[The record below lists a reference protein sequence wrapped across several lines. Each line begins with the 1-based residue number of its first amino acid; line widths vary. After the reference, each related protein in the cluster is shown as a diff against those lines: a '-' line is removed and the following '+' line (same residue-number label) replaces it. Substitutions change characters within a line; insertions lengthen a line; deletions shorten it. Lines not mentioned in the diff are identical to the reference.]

1 MRARTSHRPTLAAA
15 TQGSGGIGEH
25 LECWLLLIL
34 IGTAACER
42 DLDMLD
48 PAPFPPES
56 AVFIDGFGPGVQFSA
71 FGGSKVD
78 ALDIEQ
84 DLVYEGTA
92 ALKFTIPAPSDPSGS
107 YAGGVFHSTGPRDLS
122 QFDALTFW
130 ARSSTAATLNTVG
143 IGNDNA
149 GNQLYAATMD
159 NLPLSTR
166 WTKFALPLPLPARL
180 TEERGL
186 FLMAEG
192 SEFPIGYDIWFDNV
206 QFERLGT
213 IVNPRPEIATQSVS
227 GEVGGTLAVGGTRVT
242 FDVNGTDRTVT
253 AAPAYFTFSSS
264 NSGVATVA
272 PDGSVQLVG
281 RGTATITASLGP
293 TAASGEVT
301 VNVSVPPN
309 APPPTPEV
317 PAEDVI
323 SLFSDAYADVHVDTW
338 SAVWDQADV
347 ADVQI
352 AGNAA
357 KKYTNLNYAG
367 IEFTSQPVDASAMTE
382 LHVDLWTNDDS
393 AFRIKLVDFG
403 ANGVFGGGDDTEHE
417 ITLNEGSM
425 PPITTGEWNVLD
437 IPLSAFA
444 GLSSR
449 SSLAQMI
456 ISGASPTVYLDN
468 VFFYKAV
475 APEPAE
481 PAPTPTHAADKVVSL
496 FSDAYDDVEVDTW
509 SASWDQ
515 ADVEDVEIGG
525 NATKKYSNL
534 VFAGIE
540 FTSATVDAT
549 AATHFHFDLWTPDAT
564 SSPAAFRV
572 KLVDFGADGGFGGGD
587 DTEHEIAL
595 TDASDPPLASG
606 EWVSYDIPFEVLEG
620 LTAQGHLAQMI
631 ISGDPNTVFLDN
643 IYFYSAVPSEP
654 PAPAPTPSH
663 AADSVIS
670 LFSDA
675 YDDATVDTWSAS
687 WDQADVED
695 VQIGGNTT
703 KKYTNL
709 VFAGI
714 EFTSSTIDASEMTHF
729 RMDFWTPD
737 ATGDPAAFR
746 IKLVDFGADGGF
758 GGGDDTEHELS
769 LTAATDPALATGR
782 WVSFDIPLTTFTGL
796 TTRGHLAQLIISGDP
811 STVFIDNVYLRR

>member
-1 MRARTSHRPTLAAA
+1 MRARTSHRATLA
-15 TQGSGGIGEH
+15 GR
-25 LECWLLLIL
+25 
-34 IGTAACER
+34 TAAGLLFILLGASGCER
-42 DLDMLD
+42 DLDMLN

-78 ALDIEQ
+78 ALGIETE
-84 DLVYEGTA
+84 DPYEGTA
-92 ALKFTIPAPSDPSGS
+92 ALRFSIPAPSDPAGN
-107 YAGGVFHSTGPRDLS
+107 YAGGVFYSSGPRDLS

-143 IGNDNA
+143 IGNDNT
-149 GNQLYAATMD
+149 GTSRFEATMD

-166 WTKFALPLPLPARL
+166 WTKYALPIPLPAML

-186 FLMAEG
+186 FLVAEG
-192 SEFPIGYDIWFDNV
+192 SEYPVGFDIWFDNV

-213 IVNPRPEIATQSVS
+213 IINPRPEVATQSVS
-227 GEVGGTLAVGGTRVT
+227 GEVGGSLSVGGTRVT

-253 AAPAYFTFSSS
+253 ASPAYFTFSSS
-264 NSGVATVA
+264 NSGVASVG

-281 RGTATITASLGP
+281 RGTATITASLGSTP
-293 TAASGEVT
+293 ASGEVT
-301 VNVSVPPN
+301 VNVSVPPEM
-309 APPPTPEV
+309 PPPTPEV

-338 SAVWDQADV
+338 SAVWDV
-347 ADVQI
+347 ADVEDVQVG
-352 AGNAA
+352 GNAA
-357 KKYTNLNYAG
+357 KKYTNLAYAG

-382 LHVDLWTNDDS
+382 LHIDLWTNDTG

-403 ANGVFGGGDDTEHE
+403 ANGVFGGGDDSEHE
-417 ITLNEGSM
+417 ITLNDASM
-425 PPITTGEWNVLD
+425 PPIRTGEWNVLD
-437 IPLSAFA
+437 IPLSAFG
-444 GLSSR
+444 GLASR
-449 SSLAQMI
+449 AHLAQMI
-456 ISGASPTVYLDN
+456 ISGSSPTVYLDN
-468 VFFYKAV
+468 VYFYKTV
-475 APEPAE
+475 APGPAE
-481 PAPTPTHAADKVVSL
+481 PAPAPAHAADNVISL
-496 FSDAYDDVEVDTW
+496 FSDSYEDAAVDTW

-515 ADVEDVEIGG
+515 ADVEDVQIEG
-525 NATKKYSNL
+525 NVTKKYTNL

-549 AATHFHFDLWTPDAT
+549 AATHFHFDLWTPDPTA
-564 SSPAAFRV
+564 SPAALRV

-587 DTEHEIAL
+587 DTEHEVTL
-595 TDASDPPLASG
+595 TDSSDPALASG
-606 EWVSYDIPFEVLEG
+606 EWVSYDIPFEAMEG
-620 LTAQGHLAQMI
+620 LASRGHLAQMI
-631 ISGDPNTVFLDN
+631 ISGDPNTLFLDN
-643 IYFYSAVPSEP
+643 IYFYAETPSEP
-654 PAPAPTPSH
+654 PAPAPTPAH

-675 YDDATVDTWSAS
+675 YEDATVDTWSAS
-687 WDQADVED
+687 WDQADLED
-695 VQIGGNTT
+695 VTIGGNAT

-737 ATGDPAAFR
+737 ATADPAAFR

-758 GGGDDTEHELS
+758 AGGDDTEHELWI
-769 LTAATDPALATGR
+769 TAATDPALATGR
-782 WVSFDIPLTTFTGL
+782 WVSFDIPLTAFTGL
-796 TTRGHLAQLIISGDP
+796 VNRGHLAQLIISGDP
-811 STVFIDNVYLRR
+811 NTVFIDNVYLRR

>member
-1 MRARTSHRPTLAAA
+1 
-15 TQGSGGIGEH
+15 
-25 LECWLLLIL
+25 
-34 IGTAACER
+34 
-42 DLDMLD
+42 MLD
-48 PAPFPPES
+48 PAPFPPEA

-107 YAGGVFHSTGPRDLS
+107 YAGGVFYSTGPRDLS

-130 ARSSTAATLNTVG
+130 ARASTAATLNTVG

-149 GNQLYAATMD
+149 GNLLYAATMD

-166 WTKFALPLPLPARL
+166 WTKFALPLPLPAKL

-213 IVNPRPEIATQSVS
+213 IVNPRAEIATQSVS
-227 GEVGGTLAVGGTRVT
+227 GEVGGTLSVGGTRVT

-253 AAPAYFTFSSS
+253 AAPAYFTFASS

-272 PDGSVQLVG
+272 PDGSVQLIG
-281 RGTATITASLGP
+281 RGTATITASLGSTP
-293 TAASGEVT
+293 ASGEVT

-323 SLFSDAYADVHVDTW
+323 SLFSDAYAAVHVDTW

-347 ADVQI
+347 EDVRI
-352 AGNAA
+352 GGNAA

-382 LHVDLWTNDDS
+382 LHVDLWTNDAS

-425 PPITTGEWNVLD
+425 PPIKTGEWNVLD

-444 GLSSR
+444 GLASR
-449 SSLAQMI
+449 GNLAQMI
-456 ISGASPTVYLDN
+456 ISGSSPTVYLDN
-468 VFFYKAV
+468 VFFYKTV

-481 PAPTPTHAADKVVSL
+481 PAPTPTHSADKVV
-496 FSDAYDDVEVDTW
+496 
-509 SASWDQ
+509 
-515 ADVEDVEIGG
+515 
-525 NATKKYSNL
+525 
-534 VFAGIE
+534 
-540 FTSATVDAT
+540 
-549 AATHFHFDLWTPDAT
+549 
-564 SSPAAFRV
+564 
-572 KLVDFGADGGFGGGD
+572 
-587 DTEHEIAL
+587 
-595 TDASDPPLASG
+595 
-606 EWVSYDIPFEVLEG
+606 
-620 LTAQGHLAQMI
+620 
-631 ISGDPNTVFLDN
+631 
-643 IYFYSAVPSEP
+643 
-654 PAPAPTPSH
+654 
-663 AADSVIS
+663 S

-746 IKLVDFGADGGF
+746 IKLVDFGAGGVF
-758 GGGDDTEHELS
+758 GGGDDTEHELT
-769 LTAATDPALATGR
+769 LTAATDPALATGQ
-782 WVSFDIPLTTFTGL
+782 WVSFDIPLSAFTGL
-796 TTRGHLAQLIISGDP
+796 TNRGHLAQLIISGDP
-811 STVFIDNVYLRR
+811 NTVFIDNVYLRR

>member
-1 MRARTSHRPTLAAA
+1 MRARTSHRLTLAAKA
-15 TQGSGGIGEH
+15 TSGS
-25 LECWLLLIL
+25 LLIL
-34 IGTAACER
+34 LGANGCER
-42 DLDMLD
+42 DLDMLE
-48 PAPFPPES
+48 PAPFPPEA
-56 AVFIDGFGPGVQFSA
+56 AVFIDGFGPGVQYSA

-78 ALDIEQ
+78 ALGIEQ
-84 DLVYEGTA
+84 DDVYEGTA
-92 ALKFTIPAPSDPSGS
+92 ALRFSVPAPSDPAGN
-107 YAGGVFHSTGPRDLS
+107 YAGGVFYSAGPRDLS

-143 IGNDNA
+143 IGNDNTGA
-149 GNQLYAATMD
+149 SLFDATM
-159 NLPLSTR
+159 NNVPLSTR
-166 WTKFALPLPLPARL
+166 WTKFALPIPLPAKL

-186 FLMAEG
+186 FLVAEG
-192 SEFPIGYDIWFDNV
+192 SEYPVGYDIWFDNV

-213 IVNPRPEIATQSVS
+213 IINPRPEIATQSVS
-227 GEVGGTLAVGGTRVT
+227 GEVGGSLSVGGTRVT
-242 FDVNGTDRTVT
+242 FDVNGRDQTVV

-264 NSGVATVA
+264 NSGVASVA
-272 PDGSVQLVG
+272 PDGTVQLVG
-281 RGTATITASLGP
+281 RGTASITASLGP

-309 APPPTPEV
+309 APPPTPEI

-323 SLFSDAYADVHVDTW
+323 SLFSDAYTDVHVDTW
-338 SAVWDQADV
+338 SAVWDVADV

-352 AGNAA
+352 GGNAA
-357 KKYTNLNYAG
+357 KKYTNLAYAG

-382 LHVDLWTNDDS
+382 LHVDLWTNDAS

-403 ANGVFGGGDDTEHE
+403 ANGVFGGGDDSEHE

-425 PPITTGEWNVLD
+425 PPITTGEWNVLE
-437 IPLSAFA
+437 IPLTAFA
-444 GLSSR
+444 GLASR
-449 SSLAQMI
+449 GSLAQMI
-456 ISGASPTVYLDN
+456 ISGSSPTVYLDN
-468 VFFYKAV
+468 VYFYKTV

-481 PAPTPTHAADKVVSL
+481 PAPTPMHSADRVVSL
-496 FSDAYDDVEVDTW
+496 FSDAYDDATVDTW

-525 NATKKYSNL
+525 NVTKKYSNL

-540 FTSATVDAT
+540 FTSAPVDAS
-549 AATHFHFDLWTPDAT
+549 AATHFHFDLWTPDPT
-564 SSPAAFRV
+564 SSPATFRV
-572 KLVDFGADGGFGGGD
+572 KLVDFGADGGFGGDD

-595 TDASDPPLASG
+595 TDGSDPPLASG

-620 LTAQGHLAQMI
+620 LTARGHLAQMI

-654 PAPAPTPSH
+654 PMPAPTP
-663 AADSVIS
+663 ADSAQNVIS

-675 YDDATVDTWSAS
+675 YTDATVDTWSAS
-687 WDQADVED
+687 WDQADLED
-695 VQIGGNTT
+695 VEISGNAT
-703 KKYTNL
+703 KKYSNL

-746 IKLVDFGADGGF
+746 IKIVDFGAGGAF
-758 GGGDDTEHELS
+758 GGGDDTEHELT
-769 LTAATDPALATGR
+769 LTAATDPALATGQ
-782 WVSFDIPLTTFTGL
+782 WVSFDIPLSAFTGL
-796 TTRGHLAQLIISGDP
+796 TNRGHLAQLIISGDP
-811 STVFIDNVYLRR
+811 NTVFIDNVYLRK

>member
-1 MRARTSHRPTLAAA
+1 MRARISHRPTLAVA
-15 TQGSGGIGEH
+15 TPRGGRSVGR
-25 LECWLLLIL
+25 LRGWLLLLL

-48 PAPFPPES
+48 PAPFPPEA

-107 YAGGVFHSTGPRDLS
+107 YAGGVFYSTGPRDLS

-130 ARSSTAATLNTVG
+130 ARASTAATLNTVG

-149 GNQLYAATMD
+149 GNLLYAATMD

-166 WTKFALPLPLPARL
+166 WTKFALPLPLPAKL

-227 GEVGGTLAVGGTRVT
+227 GEVGGTLSVGGTRVT

-281 RGTATITASLGP
+281 RGTATITASLGSTP
-293 TAASGEVT
+293 ASGEVT

-347 ADVQI
+347 EDVQI
-352 AGNAA
+352 GGNAA

-382 LHVDLWTNDDS
+382 LHVDLWTNDAS

-425 PPITTGEWNVLD
+425 PPIKTGEWNVLD

-444 GLSSR
+444 GLASR
-449 SSLAQMI
+449 GNLAQMI
-456 ISGASPTVYLDN
+456 ISGSSPTVYLDN
-468 VFFYKAV
+468 VFFYKTV

-481 PAPTPTHAADKVVSL
+481 PAPTPTHSADKVVSL
-496 FSDAYDDVEVDTW
+496 FSDAYDDATVDTW

-515 ADVEDVEIGG
+515 ADVEDVEIAGD
-525 NATKKYSNL
+525 ATKKYSNL

-620 LTAQGHLAQMI
+620 LTARGHLAQMI

-654 PAPAPTPSH
+654 PSPAPTPSH

-670 LFSDA
+670 LFSDT
-675 YDDATVDTWSAS
+675 YTDATVDTWSAS

-746 IKLVDFGADGGF
+746 IKLVDFGAGGVF
-758 GGGDDTEHELS
+758 GGGDDTEHELT
-769 LTAATDPALATGR
+769 LTAATDPALATGQ
-782 WVSFDIPLTTFTGL
+782 WVSFDIPLSAFTGL
-796 TTRGHLAQLIISGDP
+796 TNRGHLAQLIISGDP
-811 STVFIDNVYLRR
+811 NTVFIDNVYLRR